1 MNTMVTSDHP
11 AAAPGRVAFAMQD
24 GIAVL
29 TIDNPPVNAGS
40 LGVRRGVVAGIAA
53 AHKAGARGA
62 VLIGAGR
69 TFISGSD
76 LREFGRPL
84 EQPELPDMIACI
96 EAAPFPVV
104 AALHGVALGGGLEL
118 ALGCDWR
125 IAAPGTKAGL
135 PEVSLGFIPGAG
147 GTQRLPRLVGQSRAI
162 DLICRASRIPAE
174 EAQEIGLIDA
184 IAEGD
189 LLQAAF
195 AFLAEGRGKR
205 LAKNL
210 TPPEE
215 TPEAIDAV
223 ATKMLAR
230 GGKRPNVAE
239 AIRLVRAS
247 GGDADAA
254 LAEERAV
261 FHRLRLSEDAFALR
275 HLFFAERKAA
285 SVDGLDMAQA
295 RDVTRVGVVGGGT
308 MGQGIARAFL
318 AADLPVVLVERDQ
331 GALSSALERTRE
343 GIDRQVASG
352 RLSQEVA
359 EGRKAALA
367 GTVDHAGLA
376 GCDLVIEAVFEDM
389 AVKTALLASLEQ
401 HLPDSAILA
410 TNTSYLDIDE
420 MAQGLSHPDRVI
432 GLHFFSPADV
442 MKLLEV
448 VRAELTSEAVLA
460 TGLKLARRL
469 GKQPVVARVGEG
481 FVGNRIY
488 AAYRRRAELLVL
500 DGAAPEAVDAAAK
513 AFGFAMGPFAV
524 SDMSGL
530 DIAWAMRKRQA
541 ATRDPKARYVTIPD
555 RLCEAGRLGRK
566 TGKGWY
572 DHSGGKP
579 VPDPEVAAL
588 IAAARADAGVSP
600 RSYDAETIQRQ
611 LLAAIVNETAC
622 LLDEGIA
629 QRASD
634 IDVVLTNG
642 YGFPRWRGGPLYW
655 AARQDR
661 AALAADLADLA
672 QAMGHGFRAG
682 PVARTLDQI
691 DIPTEGQ

>member
-1 MNTMVTSDHP
+1 MVSSDHP
-11 AAAPGRVAFAMQD
+11 AAAPGRVAFEMRD
-24 GIAVL
+24 GVAVL
-29 TIDNPPVNAGS
+29 TIDNPPVNVGS

-53 AHKAGARGA
+53 AREAGARGA

-76 LREFGRPL
+76 LRDFGRPL
-84 EQPELPDMIACI
+84 EQPEVPEMIARI
-96 EAAPFPVV
+96 EQAPFPVV

-125 IAAPGTKAGL
+125 IAAPGTRVGL

-162 DLICRASRIPAE
+162 DLICRAARIPAE
-174 EAQEIGLIDA
+174 EALDIGLIDA
-184 IAEGD
+184 IVEGD
-189 LLQAAF
+189 LLEAAL
-195 AFLAEGRGKR
+195 AFLSDTRGKR
-205 LAKNL
+205 LAKTL
-210 TPPEE
+210 TPPKEP
-215 TPEAIDAV
+215 PEAIDAV
-223 ATKMLAR
+223 ARKMLAR
-230 GGKRPNVAE
+230 GGSRPNLAE
-239 AIRLVRAS
+239 AIRLVRAAT
-247 GGDADAA
+247 GDADAT

-285 SVDGLDMAQA
+285 TVDGLDMSQA
-295 RDVTRVGVVGGGT
+295 RDVARVGVVGGGT

-318 AADLPVVLVERDQ
+318 AVDLPVVLVERDQ
-331 GALSSALERTRE
+331 EALTTALDRTRA
-343 GIDRQVASG
+343 GIDRQVGSG
-352 RLSQEVA
+352 RLSQEQA
-359 EGRKAALA
+359 DARKAALS
-367 GTVDHAGLA
+367 GTVDHAGLT

-389 AVKTALLASLEQ
+389 AVKRALLTSLEQ
-401 HLPDSAILA
+401 HLSDSVILA

-420 MAQGLSHPDRVI
+420 MAEGLSHPDRVI

-448 VRAELTSEAVLA
+448 VRAERTFDRVLA
-460 TGLKLARRL
+460 TGLKLARTL

-481 FVGNRIY
+481 FIGNRIY

-500 DGAAPEAVDAAAK
+500 DGAAPEAVDAAARD
-513 AFGFAMGPFAV
+513 FGFAMGPFAV

-566 TGKGWY
+566 TCKGWY
-572 DHSGGKP
+572 DHSSGKP
-579 VPDPEVAAL
+579 VPDPEVGAL
-588 IAAARADAGVSP
+588 IVAARAEAGISP
-600 RSYDAETIQRQ
+600 HSYDAETIQRQ
-611 LLAAIVNETAC
+611 LLAAIVNEAAC

-655 AARQDR
+655 AARQDS
-661 AALAADLADLA
+661 AVLQADLADLA
-672 QAMGHGFRAG
+672 QAVGHGFRAG

-691 DIPTEGQ
+691 DIPTEAQ